1 LRGSKEEDDMKVD
14 DVGVGIAATVAAGR
28 GRRAGRGRGWVGCGL
43 FAALLAAGPFA
54 FAQAMSP
61 AVIELFDAGRA
72 LADKGDHAGACAK
85 FTEAIRID
93 GARRYGLLM
102 NLGQCSE
109 KQGKTATAWAL
120 YKEAAFTA
128 RRQSRAEDEANAVK
142 LAAALEPRLAKLQIN
157 AGPGK
162 ATAGLVIRT
171 DGQEV
176 GAGALGTPIAV
187 DPGSHAIEATAP
199 GYTVWSTTVTVA
211 DGAVQVVEIPALVK
225 AAAPP
230 PAAVAAGGGGGSR
243 RTAEFVSLGV
253 GGVGLVLGVVAGA
266 VAAGDH
272 GSLASGCPEG
282 NCPPSQWSKVDSYN
296 ATATLSTIGLAAG
309 GALVGLGAVLLVTAP
324 KGGAAAKVGFVV
336 QPAAGGGGVAAV
348 GSF

>member
-1 LRGSKEEDDMKVD
+1 MTVRCAGA
-14 DVGVGIAATVAAGR
+14 GIAVPIAAGCGQR
-28 GRRAGRGRGWVGCGL
+28 AARRRWWAGCGV
-43 FAALLAAGPFA
+43 FAALLASAPFA

-72 LADKGDHAGACAK
+72 LADKGDQAGACAK

-93 GARRYGLLM
+93 GTRRYGLLM

-128 RRQSRAEDEANAVK
+128 RRQSRVEDEANATT

-162 ATAGLVIRT
+162 AAEGLVIRT

-187 DPGSHAIEATAP
+187 DPGSHVIEATAT
-199 GYTVWSTTVTVA
+199 GYSVWSTTVTA
-211 DGAVQVVEIPALVK
+211 SEGAVKVVEIPALVK

-230 PAAVAAGGGGGSR
+230 SAVGADGGGSSAR
-243 RTAEFVSLGV
+243 RTAGFVSLGV
-253 GGVGLVLGVVAGA
+253 GGAGLVLGVVAGA
-266 VAAGDH
+266 IAAGDH
-272 GSLASGCPEG
+272 GSLASSCPAG
-282 NCPPSQWSKVDSYN
+282 SCPPAQWSKVDSYN
-296 ATATLSTIGLAAG
+296 TTATISTIGLAAG
-309 GALVGLGAVLLVTAP
+309 GALAALGVVLLVTAP
-324 KGGAAAKVGFVV
+324 RGTTARVGLMV